1 MPQAFDFKTAVP
13 WGRSFAEYR
22 AFFALD
28 ELAPGAKVLDCG
40 AGPSSF
46 SVEAAEQGLSVCAAD
61 PLYSVSA
68 GRIAR
73 RIEEVRPT
81 MLASIRQA
89 QARFVWDHYGTPEK
103 QEAVRLA
110 AMQRFLADFG
120 SRQRRTEYVAA
131 ALPSLPFRDQ
141 AFDLALSS
149 HFLLLYSKQFDL
161 AFHLEAIRELLR
173 VARRLRIFPLLDL
186 DGRRSQHLE
195 PLRQALASD
204 GFESEV
210 VRVDYEFQKGGNEML
225 RVGPSRQ

>member
-13 WGRSFAEYR
+13 WGRSYSEYR

-28 ELAPGAKVLDCG
+28 GLAPGTRVLDCG

-46 SVEAAEQGLSVCAAD
+46 AVEAAERGLSVCAVD
-61 PLYSVSA
+61 PLYSVDA
-68 GRIAR
+68 ARIAR
-73 RIEEVRPT
+73 RIDEVRPT

-89 QARFVWDHYGTPEK
+89 QARFVWDHYGTPER
-103 QEAVRLA
+103 QEGVRLA

-120 SRQRRTEYVAA
+120 GRRRRAQYLAA
-131 ALPSLPFRDQ
+131 ALPLLPFRDR

-161 AFHLEAIRELLR
+161 AFHLEAVRELLR
-173 VARRLRIFPLLDL
+173 VARSVRLFPLLDL
-186 DGRRSQHLE
+186 DGQTSQHLE
-195 PLRQALASD
+195 PLRAALATD
-204 GFESEV
+204 GFDSAV

-225 RVGPSRQ
+225 RVERPGQ

>member
-1 MPQAFDFKTAVP
+1 M
-13 WGRSFAEYR
+13 
-22 AFFALD
+22 
-28 ELAPGAKVLDCG
+28 
-40 AGPSSF
+40 
-46 SVEAAEQGLSVCAAD
+46 EAAERGLSVCAAD

-68 GRIAR
+68 DRIAR

-120 SRQRRTEYVAA
+120 GDQRSARYVAA
-131 ALPSLPFRDQ
+131 ALPSLPFRDR

-161 AFHLEAIRELLR
+161 AFHLEAIGELLR

-195 PLRQALASD
+195 PLRQALAGD

-225 RVGPSRQ
+225 RIRRPA

>member
-13 WGRSFAEYR
+13 WGRSFAEYS

-28 ELAPGAKVLDCG
+28 ELAPGAPVLDCG

-46 SVEAAEQGLSVCAAD
+46 AVEATERGLSVCAAD
-61 PLYSVSA
+61 PLYSVTA
-68 GRIAR
+68 ARIAR

-120 SRQRRTEYVAA
+120 NRQRRAQYVAA
-131 ALPSLPFRDQ
+131 ALPSLPFRDR

-195 PLRQALASD
+195 PLRQALAGD

-225 RVGPSRQ
+225 RIGPARQ

>member
-1 MPQAFDFKTAVP
+1 MPPAFDFETAVP
-13 WGRSFAEYR
+13 WGRSCSEYQ
-22 AFFALD
+22 AFFALEGLPPD
-28 ELAPGAKVLDCG
+28 TRVLDCG

-46 SVEAAEQGLSVCAAD
+46 AVEATERGLSVCAAD

-68 GRIAR
+68 DRIAH

-89 QARFVWDHYGTPEK
+89 QARFVWDQYGTPEK

-120 SRQRRTEYVAA
+120 SHRREARYVAA
-131 ALPSLPFRDQ
+131 ALPSLPFRDR

-161 AFHLEAIRELLR
+161 AFHLEAVRELLR
-173 VARRLRIFPLLDL
+173 VAGGLRIFPLLDL
-186 DGRRSQHLE
+186 DGRRSHHVE
-195 PLRQALASD
+195 PLRAALAGD
-204 GFESEV
+204 GFDSEV

-225 RVGPSRQ
+225 RIEPNIQ